1 MYIYIFNNVNLCLF
15 PCPVDFFI
23 FPSKKDCNPF
33 CSYNLVLFC
42 SGAQQLQR
50 TKIPAIIIINKE
62 KFPNCD
68 WNLLRFQME
77 LLFLVGSSVI
87 ACILGSRGDFVMLKI
102 WAF

>member
-1 MYIYIFNNVNLCLF
+1 MSFSLSCG
-15 PCPVDFFI
+15 FFI
-23 FPSKKDCNPF
+23 FPSKKDYNPL

-42 SGAQQLQR
+42 SGEQQLQR
-50 TKIPAIIIINKE
+50 TKFPAIIIINKE

-68 WNLLRFQME
+68 WNLLRFQIE

-102 WAF
+102 CAF